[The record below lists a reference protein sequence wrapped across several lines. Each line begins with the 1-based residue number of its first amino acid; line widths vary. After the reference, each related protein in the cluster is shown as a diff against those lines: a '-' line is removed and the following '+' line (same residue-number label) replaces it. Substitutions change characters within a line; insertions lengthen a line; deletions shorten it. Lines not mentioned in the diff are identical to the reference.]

1 MYIRFLP
8 GTLPPLYQEL
18 HDGWTRTVDATSE
31 VAWSIHS
38 CCAVDNASMVRI
50 PLARICVMQSQI
62 QSTCCSR
69 AATKLVAA
77 LGLPGPWLVNRI
89 GKPTSVSPRYNAGPS
104 VAQYS
109 PSEIRS

>member
-1 MYIRFLP
+1 MYIRLLP

-18 HDGWTRTVDATSE
+18 HDGWARTVGATRE
-31 VAWSIHS
+31 VVWSIHS

-50 PLARICVMQSQI
+50 PLERRCVMQSPI

-77 LGLPGPWLVNRI
+77 LGLPGPWIVNRF
-89 GKPTSVSPRYNAGPS
+89 GKPATASPR
-104 VAQYS
+104 
-109 PSEIRS
+109 

>member
-18 HDGWTRTVDATSE
+18 HDGWTSTVAPTSE

-38 CCAVDNASMVRI
+38 CCALGSASMVRI
-50 PLARICVMQSQI
+50 PLARRCSTQSLI
-62 QSTCCSR
+62 QSTCCSS

-77 LGLPGPWLVNRI
+77 LGLPGPWIVNRF
-89 GKPTSVSPRYNAGPS
+89 GKRATASPGQEYGLSLA
-104 VAQYS
+104 
-109 PSEIRS
+109 

>member
-38 CCAVDNASMVRI
+38 FCAVASASMVRM
-50 PLARICVMQSQI
+50 PVARRYSMQSLI
-62 QSTCCSR
+62 HSTCCSS
-69 AATKLVAA
+69 AATKLVAG
-77 LGLPGPWLVNRI
+77 LGPPGPWTVKRL
-89 GKPTSVSPRYNAGPS
+89 GKPATANPR
-104 VAQYS
+104 
-109 PSEIRS
+109 